1 MALQLGQYQLPGAI
15 SAELV
20 KPFLDYKTDG
30 ALAMANALGNAGNNL
45 GNAVGGMMARNREEQ
60 KAQSLAGLGGM
71 LSNGD
76 FAGAANA
83 AAQAGNP
90 ELAMKL
96 GLAGYEHKQ
105 QSDSLAALGGM
116 LGDSGGG
123 GGGLGFGGAAGST
136 PTDAKSAT
144 SGGTTDAAS
153 VIAKFEGFRDK
164 PYWDVNHHRVG
175 YGSDTITTA
184 DGRVIEVQPGMSV
197 SREDANRDLSRRVG
211 EFQSGIQ
218 KDIGADSWG
227 RLPEGAKAALTSV
240 AYNYGAGWA
249 SKIPS
254 LAEAAR
260 SGDVNAIAKAIASRA
275 GDNGG
280 VNAKRRNM
288 EAALAL
294 NGIHAEHGPESP
306 GAAPTMAGAGAAPM
320 GAQAN
325 SGEVNGLMKQWD
337 QINRAMMSPAFANA
351 GEAGQNAL
359 KQRAE
364 MIKTRLGM
372 LGKTEGLPA
381 DYREYQLA
389 SSDPNFAKYMQD
401 KRGAS
406 AQGEGAKIT
415 EVANARRQLI
425 IDQGG
430 NPDDPQSKQ
439 FILSGKFPREDQSP
453 LTATDKKAI
462 LEADELVSANKS
474 ALEALNYAKT
484 LSKKA
489 MGFPGAGVISK
500 AGSMVGN
507 EASIATQELDN
518 TVMGNALAQLKATFG
533 GAPSDAEHKLLVEL
547 QGSSSQP
554 DAVRQKIF
562 DRAIQMATHKLE
574 FNQGRAD
581 ELRGGTYYG
590 PNNGKPQQAAPQA
603 HPMEGRTAT
612 NPQTGERMIFRNGNW
627 AKY

>member
-30 ALAMANALGNAGNNL
+30 AMAMANALGNAGNNL
-45 GNAVGGMMARNREEQ
+45 GNAVGGMMQRNREEE
-60 KAQSLAGLGGM
+60 KAMSLAGLGGM

-123 GGGLGFGGAAGST
+123 GLGFGGAAGST
-136 PTDAKSAT
+136 SPEAKSSTGGPSAPPGGNA
-144 SGGTTDAAS
+144 SYAYKKLQEMGYSPVAAAGIVGNLVQESGVRPVGASGDGGTAHGLAQWRGDRWTGLQNFARQNGLDPNSMDAQLGWLDREL
-153 VIAKFEGFRDK
+153 KT
-164 PYWDVNHHRVG
+164 G
-175 YGSDTITTA
+175 Y
-184 DGRVIEVQPGMSV
+184 R
-197 SREDANRDLSRRVG
+197 
-211 EFQSGIQ
+211 
-218 KDIGADSWG
+218 GAYD
-227 RLPEGAKAALTSV
+227 RIMGAK
-240 AYNYGAGWA
+240 N
-249 SKIPS
+249 P
-254 LAEAAR
+254 AEAAGAFGLLYER
-260 SGDVNAIAKAIASRA
+260 PKGAET
-275 GDNGG
+275 G
-280 VNAKRRNM
+280 V
-288 EAALAL
+288 AANIDGYGNRVRQAMAL
-294 NGIHAEHGPESP
+294 FGS
-306 GAAPTMAGAGAAPM
+306 GAAHEAGPQSPAPSMAAAGAAPM